1 MNGQAVYTLIR
12 HGDKLLF
19 VLREHTGF
27 MDGLYSLPAGRV
39 EPGEVYT
46 VGAAR
51 ETLEEVGLTVNPDNL
66 SFVYM
71 QHRAGEQ
78 GSEYSLWTDVF
89 FEAADYKGDPMNA
102 EPEKHSAIA
111 WFYADELPDNLMPFQ
126 RYALERIAEGKL
138 YGEYTPEQVAPQ
150 Q

>member
-1 MNGQAVYTLIR
+1 MNGQAVYTLVR

-27 MDGLYSLPAGRV
+27 MDGMYSLPAGRV
-39 EPGEVYT
+39 EPDEIYT

-51 ETLEEVGLTVNPDNL
+51 ETLEEVGLTVSPDDL

-78 GSEYSLWTDVF
+78 TSEYSLWTDVF
-89 FEAADYKGDPMNA
+89 FEAVNYTGEPTNA

-111 WFYADELPDNLMPFQ
+111 WFHADELPENLMPYQ

-138 YGEYTPEQVAPQ
+138 YGECMLGQVAPQ
-150 Q
+150 